1 MAAPPTGLDISSS
14 ALVAVTLKRK
24 GKAYVVDQRAE
35 GDLPSGLIVDGEV
48 HDVDA
53 LADAIKSFWAT
64 SGLKDKNVSIG
75 LATQRCVV
83 RVVEMPRIK
92 NKKQLRDAISFEVS
106 DLLPIPLEDA
116 VWDFHTVATWKGD
129 DGVEKQRHIIVMT
142 YKDSVDRYRDA
153 ITAAGLKLVRVDLGA
168 FALMRAGLPAVNLV
182 QDTGGSGDDD
192 ANDQAVALID
202 VGPSVT
208 NLVVSHGGVC
218 QLNRLVSFGT
228 QHFVQTLAE
237 QFGWSAEDALR
248 VAFDAGIQPLG
259 GVEQPDDQYADARRI
274 MQYVCD
280 QFAAEL
286 KTSFDYYAHSVGQ
299 GNRIGRVVVAGE
311 GSLLRGIEYRFAN
324 ELSIPTSV
332 LDASPRLD
340 PASVDELG
348 ARHARFGT
356 ALGLAIQEAA

>member
-64 SGLKDKNVSIG
+64 AGLKDKNVSIG

-106 DLLPIPLEDA
+106 DHLPIPLEDA
-116 VWDFHTVATWKGD
+116 VWDFHTVASWKD
-129 DGVEKQRHIIVMT
+129 DGGVEKQRHVIVMT

-153 ITAAGLKLVRVDLGA
+153 IAAAGLKLVRIDLSA

-182 QDTGGSGDDD
+182 HDVDGDE
-192 ANDQAVALID
+192 ATEQSVALID
-202 VGPSVT
+202 IGPSVT
-208 NLVVSHGGVC
+208 NLVVSRGGVC

-237 QFGWSAEDALR
+237 QFGWSTEDALR

-286 KTSFDYYAHSVGQ
+286 KTSFDYYGHSIGQ
-299 GNRIGRVVVAGE
+299 GSHISRVIVAGE

-356 ALGLAIQEAA
+356 AIGLAIQEAA